1 MRLCSQSTNTRGKTS
16 DYCLVYVSGDTRRVS
31 VPNVVRPAGPGMTTA
46 YERAARLANGTWWEL
61 PDDDTEEVEP
71 DPDSA
76 YDRYREDQ
84 DL

>member
-1 MRLCSQSTNTRGKTS
+1 
-16 DYCLVYVSGDTRRVS
+16 V
-31 VPNVVRPAGPGMTTA
+31 TTA